1 MLTLIATAAALGAL
15 AVDQTSKALVL
26 SGSGAAGSKAGFL
39 SIRKVW
45 MRRGPLMF
53 FIAPRLQVGFWIAS
67 VVIAAV
73 LLQAR
78 IIPDSAMSAAG
89 IGAALGGAA
98 GNLADRFRHG
108 VIVDFIAI
116 GRWPV
121 FNLADAAIVVG
132 VGLVVWSFVQT

>member
-1 MLTLIATAAALGAL
+1 MLTLIAIAAALGAI

-26 SGSGAAGSKAGFL
+26 SGAWAESKAGFL
-39 SIRKVW
+39 SIRKVL

-53 FIAPRLQVGFWIAS
+53 YIAPRLQVGFWIAS
-67 VVIAAV
+67 VVIAAI

-78 IIPDSAMSAAG
+78 IIPESAMSAAG

-98 GNLADRFRHG
+98 GNLADRLRHG
-108 VIVDFIAI
+108 AIVDFIAI
-116 GRWPV
+116 SRWPV

-132 VGLVVWSFVQT
+132 VGMVVWSFVET

>member
-1 MLTLIATAAALGAL
+1 MLILIATAAALGAL

-26 SGSGAAGSKAGFL
+26 SGAWAAGSEAGFL

-53 FIAPRLQVGFWIAS
+53 FIAPGLQVGFWIAS

-78 IIPDSAMSAAG
+78 IITDSAMSAAG

-98 GNLADRFRHG
+98 GNLADRWRHG
-108 VIVDFIAI
+108 AIVDFIAI

-132 VGLVVWSFVQT
+132 VGMVVWSFVQT